1 MLHRVDQGGAW
12 PILKESGAIPASTAP
27 RKMNTRTA
35 IEALSQ
41 MATVIG
47 SAESVVAAL
56 QALREGTTDD
66 QWEQFYNNE
75 LLDALICACMDLEGD
90 LED

>member
-1 MLHRVDQGGAW
+1 MGGDALY
-12 PILKESGAIPASTAP
+12 PAP

-35 IEALSQ
+35 IEALGQ
-41 MATVIG
+41 MATVIC

-56 QALREGTTDD
+56 QALRDGTTEEQWD
-66 QWEQFYNNE
+66 QIISNE
-75 LLDALICACMDLEGD
+75 LVDALISACMDLECE